1 VQVDGV
7 KLPPWAHGSAR
18 EFVRKHREA
27 LESQYVSE
35 HLHHWVDLIFGYQ
48 QQGKV
53 GHPWKQ
59 WPEAVQ

>member
-1 VQVDGV
+1 M

-27 LESQYVSE
+27 LESQYVSV

-53 GHPWKQ
+53 GHPIPRRAWKH
-59 WPEAVQ
+59 WLEAVQ